1 VGKGILGL
9 DRFHVVEEESVEKE
23 VAGGTREEWAI
34 KRGRGA
40 AVVLVVVL
48 VEVGEEIGSS
58 NSSSS
63 RMMRVMIVLIAL
75 MLLCLRS
82 DSKITIRILS
92 VGFLLEGGAAAVV
105 AAGDRYF
112 VFFYIE
118 LIMRC
123 LFVVKSNKFF

>member
-1 VGKGILGL
+1 
-9 DRFHVVEEESVEKE
+9 
-23 VAGGTREEWAI
+23 
-34 KRGRGA
+34 
-40 AVVLVVVL
+40 
-48 VEVGEEIGSS
+48 
-58 NSSSS
+58 
-63 RMMRVMIVLIAL
+63 MMRVMIVLIAL